1 MFKRLATAAAAAMLL
16 AGAPVTAVNAQ
27 VVQVP
32 AAQAEQGARNIAI
45 ATAINARAAQLVSS
59 LDQSGIERATSVE
72 GYVAAIDGMAPQLTA
87 ARRDLA
93 AMRAELRAL
102 PSVGGSDGP
111 VQLRVID
118 HNVADSIAF
127 LERIDGMLAAYP
139 EVADAFRSNDRAR
152 AERALGTLAGATMT
166 LVDGQALM
174 MRGRASLIG
183 SDRSDYAHAEGI
195 ACLYDGMAAMMRLR
209 LVLVE
214 PEAAAQTMDTARACV
229 EQQIHSGRA
238 ALARESAVHSARP
251 SARDL
256 EIRLAEISGRIFD
269 KMAEGGDI
277 LRDGAATIR
286 AGSGEAELN
295 RQLDR
300 FILFERE
307 LSALGDE
314 QGRSLIARSPG

>member
-1 MFKRLATAAAAAMLL
+1 MFNRLSAAAAAAMLL
-16 AGAPVTAVNAQ
+16 TAAPLAAAHAQ

-32 AAQAEQGARNIAI
+32 AAQAEQGARNIAR
-45 ATAINARAAQLVSS
+45 ATAINARAAQLISS
-59 LDQSGIERATSVE
+59 LDQSAIERATSVE
-72 GYVAAIDGMAPQLTA
+72 AYAAAIDGMAPQLTS
-87 ARRDLA
+87 ARRELA
-93 AMRAELRAL
+93 SMRAELRAL

-118 HNVADSIAF
+118 HNVADSAAF

-152 AERALGTLAGATMT
+152 AERALATLADATMT

-209 LVLVE
+209 MALVE
-214 PEAAAQTMDTARACV
+214 PEAAARTIDTAQTCV
-229 EQQIHSGRA
+229 EQHIQSGRA
-238 ALARESAVHSARP
+238 ALARDGAVHSTRP

-277 LRDGAATIR
+277 LRDSAATVR
-286 AGSGEAELN
+286 SGAGEAELN
-295 RQLDR
+295 QELDR
-300 FILFERE
+300 FVRFERE

-314 QGRSLIARSPG
+314 QGRNLVARSAA